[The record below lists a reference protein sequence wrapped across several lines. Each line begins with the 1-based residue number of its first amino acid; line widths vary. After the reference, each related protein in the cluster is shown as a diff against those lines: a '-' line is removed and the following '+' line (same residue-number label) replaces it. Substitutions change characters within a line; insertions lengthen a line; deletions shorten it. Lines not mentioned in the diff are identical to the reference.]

1 MIDIDKFK
9 KLNVES
15 VIELNLE
22 SKLEDKLAF
31 FKKKDIKAIG
41 KGSYKILYPQGSQPG
56 VM

>member
-1 MIDIDKFK
+1 MTEMIDIDKFK

-31 FKKKDIKAIG
+31 LKKKI
-41 KGSYKILYPQGSQPG
+41 
-56 VM
+56 